1 MVIEGKDQVGHKHI
15 LVFPVTPSLYLS
27 TIISELLANVFLEY
41 ALNLYGHVSLQ
52 AQGWRVAQLELTARL
67 FVDLL
72 VPVFVRA
79 LRDIEFN

>member
-1 MVIEGKDQVGHKHI
+1 MVIEGKDQVGHKYI
-15 LVFPVTPSLYLS
+15 LVFPVTLSLYLF
-27 TIISELLANVFLEY
+27 TFISELVANMFLEH

-67 FVDLL
+67 FVDIF